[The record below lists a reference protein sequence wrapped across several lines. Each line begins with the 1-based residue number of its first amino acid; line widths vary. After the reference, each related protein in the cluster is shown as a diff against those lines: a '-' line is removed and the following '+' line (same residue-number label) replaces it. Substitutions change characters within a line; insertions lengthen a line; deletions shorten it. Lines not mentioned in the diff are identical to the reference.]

1 MKKVIIIGCPGAGK
15 STFSIALKEKTGLP
29 LYHLD
34 MLFWNADKTHVSRE
48 VFDERLSYVLEQE
61 KWIIDG
67 NYSRTLKKRLQV
79 CDTVFLLDFPVDVC
93 LSGAVERIGKARRDM
108 PWIENEFDKD
118 FENFILNFS
127 QNELS
132 QIYLLLKEQVDK
144 KIIIFK
150 SRKDVEDYLGSN

>member
-1 MKKVIIIGCPGAGK
+1 MKKAIIIGCPGAGK
-15 STFSIALKEKTGLP
+15 STFSRALKEKTGLP

-34 MLFWNADKTHVSRE
+34 MLFWNADKTQVSRE
-48 VFDERLSYVLEQE
+48 VFDERLSHVLEQE

-67 NYSRTLKKRLQV
+67 NYSRTLKKRLQA

-93 LSGAVERIGKARRDM
+93 MSGAVERIGKSRSDM
-108 PWIENEFDKD
+108 PWIENELDKD

-127 QNELS
+127 QNELPK
-132 QIYLLLKEQVDK
+132 IYLLLNEQVDK

-150 SRKDVEDYLGSN
+150 SRKDVEDYLCSN